1 MLSARIKLDSL
12 KNYPF
17 GYICAVSGIISDN
30 KKPQD
35 NNIKTVLY
43 YAKYLILESES
54 SNLAELETINKYKES
69 LAITSMHQGVPGL
82 GILSP
87 QDGQGQTNILY

>member
-1 MLSARIKLDSL
+1 M
-12 KNYPF
+12 
-17 GYICAVSGIISDN
+17 VSGIISEKQKAKNDN
-30 KKPQD
+30 
-35 NNIKTVLY
+35 ITTIY
-43 YAKYLILESES
+43 YVKYLILESES

-87 QDGQGQTNILY
+87 QDGQG

>member
-1 MLSARIKLDSL
+1 MK
-12 KNYPF
+12 
-17 GYICAVSGIISDN
+17 N
-30 KKPQD
+30 KKPKDD
-35 NNIKTVLY
+35 NITTIY

-87 QDGQGQTNILY
+87 QDGQG